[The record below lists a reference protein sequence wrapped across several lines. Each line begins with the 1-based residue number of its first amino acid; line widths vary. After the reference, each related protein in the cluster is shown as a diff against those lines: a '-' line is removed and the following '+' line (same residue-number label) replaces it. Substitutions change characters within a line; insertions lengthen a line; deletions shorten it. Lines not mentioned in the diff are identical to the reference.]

1 MRYDSARKTCRLKN
15 GFTLIELLVVLSII
29 AMLLTVSLPN
39 YFHGIDVA
47 KDTTLVENLRITRE
61 TIDKFYGDTGQY
73 PDSLEQLV
81 EKHYLH
87 GLPVDPITDSDK
99 SWILEAPPAGGHGKV
114 YNLHSGAAGNDRL
127 GQAYLDL

>member
-1 MRYDSARKTCRLKN
+1 MQIDLVKTVQRQKN
-15 GFTLIELLVVLSII
+15 GFTLIELLVVLSMI

-47 KDTTLVENLRITRE
+47 KDTMLVENLRITRE

-81 EKHYLH
+81 EKHY
-87 GLPVDPITDSDK
+87 
-99 SWILEAPPAGGHGKV
+99 
-114 YNLHSGAAGNDRL
+114 
-127 GQAYLDL
+127 